1 MSIQLGLKYTLRSDI
16 STGGTRAYATPQHN
30 REIGNLG
37 REMTRSNLCG
47 LLTLMLA
54 APWSVFG
61 ADNIL
66 TPREKA
72 QGWILLFDGKSL
84 NGWDSASPPAPGS
97 GRGQDSGAA
106 KQGTAS
112 VQRGAAAA
120 VGSNP
125 RACSS
130 VPSGASRWEVVDGL
144 LVPCGEPAGYLTS
157 NKDYKDF
164 ILVVDFR
171 TGEDTNSGVFIRSP
185 GGTGGYEV
193 QIWKAQPQGYNTGSI
208 VGAAKTD
215 VDYKFIPDQ
224 WNHYEITAD
233 GDHLIVVLNGTKTL
247 DIHDSKYPD
256 GRIRLQYQK
265 FPIEFK
271 NIKLKLVNH

>member
-1 MSIQLGLKYTLRSDI
+1 MLK
-16 STGGTRAYATPQHN
+16 
-30 REIGNLG
+30 
-37 REMTRSNLCG
+37 RSNLG
-47 LLTLMLA
+47 SVLTLVLA
-54 APWSVFG
+54 TSWSVCG

-66 TPREKA
+66 TPQEKA

-84 NGWDSASPPAPGS
+84 NGWDSAGTPAPG
-97 GRGQDSGAA
+97 GRAPK
-106 KQGTAS
+106 KQGSAPA
-112 VQRGAAAA
+112 QQGAAAA

-125 RACSS
+125 RACSTPLGLAS
-130 VPSGASRWEVVDGL
+130 VPPGASHWEVVGGL
-144 LVPCGEPAGYLTS
+144 LAPCGEPAGYLTS
-157 NKDYKDF
+157 KEDYKNL
-164 ILVVDFR
+164 ILDVDFR

-185 GGTGGYEV
+185 GGAGGYEV

-215 VDYKFIPDQ
+215 ADYKFIPGE

-247 DIHDSKYPD
+247 DIHDSKYSD

-265 FPIEFK
+265 YPIEFK
-271 NIKLKLVNH
+271 NIKLKLVKH